1 MTNEQRETDEQAEL
15 LVALY
20 AEADRAY
27 RSAREAVFDDLPA
40 GGTVDFDRLTDRQQA
55 ILIDLREA
63 EETLD
68 TYRRRNAP
76 DLQDSV

>member
-1 MTNEQRETDEQAEL
+1 MSNERRETDEPTEV
-15 LVALY
+15 LVSLY

-27 RSAREAVFDDLPA
+27 RAAREAVFDDLPP

-63 EETLD
+63 EDTLD
-68 TYRRRNAP
+68 TYRRRRAP